1 MAKTLKGTTS
11 EDWKDHVI
19 EFHYRGKDYRAPI
32 SDNLVLSQLSVT
44 EIKDFLNEVPG
55 RMSYWKS
62 FQVQVEREIADLED
76 EYEQW
81 FQTKYMDID
90 VEYSKKT
97 EGFKKSKVLLDNSD
111 EYRHFRTKIRDLQ
124 DVNKKIAVLVSGY
137 NTQTWT
143 LREIARLTH
152 AEMSNIEIR
161 GKGSLADY

>member
-11 EDWKDHVI
+11 EDWRDHVI
-19 EFHYRGKDYRAPI
+19 EFRYREKDYRAPI
-32 SDNLVLSQLSVT
+32 NDNLVLSELSVS
-44 EIKDFLNEVPG
+44 EIKDYLNEVPG

-62 FQVQVEREIADLED
+62 FQVQVEREIADLDD

-90 VEYSKKT
+90 TEYGKKT
-97 EGFKKSKVLLDNSD
+97 EGFKKSKVLLDNAD
-111 EYRHFRTKIRDLQ
+111 EYRRRRNQIRDLQ
-124 DVNKKIAVLVSGY
+124 DINKKIAVLVSGY